1 MTDELVKQWDEYVE
15 SMGSVMGGVEH
26 MAQQMRDRIE
36 ALIAERDKA
45 YANGYSDAET
55 EISKSALGQSNTF
68 LHSRYAD
75 AKLRIEA
82 LTVDRAEAR
91 AGWHKY
97 EGAWMAAEGKLA
109 DVEAER
115 DQLRKLLDAIMDE
128 YEIEFGLTMLSI
140 DAARDVLWGEK
151 EKNMS
156 DLLPCRFCRFTP
168 HAWLDDYINGRA
180 VTDPEYIIECENG
193 NCSVMPEVRGTY
205 PYMDEVRAMWNA
217 ANALPVLLKGE
228 T

>member
-75 AKLRIEA
+75 AKLRIEV

-151 EKNMS
+151 EK
-156 DLLPCRFCRFTP
+156 T
-168 HAWLDDYINGRA
+168 
-180 VTDPEYIIECENG
+180 
-193 NCSVMPEVRGTY
+193 
-205 PYMDEVRAMWNA
+205 
-217 ANALPVLLKGE
+217 
-228 T
+228 